1 MSQHARSEPPHGT
14 MAEEAARLAD
24 VAHLWLASQS
34 FGRPGAGGSGG
45 TAGAA
50 TDSGD
55 VWAEATAAAAK
66 DGAAAH
72 GVPPE
77 CQGCPYCRLRR
88 VVGDVSP
95 EVLTHVTSAVAS
107 LAAALRALDDPR
119 SESRP

>member
-55 VWAEATAAAAK
+55 VWAEESKIPGMAPT
-66 DGAAAH
+66 
-72 GVPPE
+72 
-77 CQGCPYCRLRR
+77 
-88 VVGDVSP
+88 
-95 EVLTHVTSAVAS
+95 
-107 LAAALRALDDPR
+107 
-119 SESRP
+119 ESRPKSRC